1 MEIYTVMLL
10 WEFKV
15 GGSMWQRTTKF
26 LEIDFLCLHIV
37 LETIKSL
44 SSSKV
49 RDEKSKHTWNVEQKN
64 ESWGF

>member
-15 GGSMWQRTTKF
+15 WGGDMWQRTTKF

-37 LETIKSL
+37 LETIKCL

-64 ESWGF
+64 ES

>member
-1 MEIYTVMLL
+1 MHCNVTVR
-10 WEFKV
+10 FQ
-15 GGSMWQRTTKF
+15 GGGNVWQRTTKF

-49 RDEKSKHTWNVEQKN
+49 RDEKSKHIWNVEQKN
-64 ESWGF
+64 

>member
-15 GGSMWQRTTKF
+15 GGNMWQRTTKF
-26 LEIDFLCLHIV
+26 LEIDFLCLHTV

-44 SSSKV
+44 RSSKV
-49 RDEKSKHTWNVEQKN
+49 RDEKSKHTWNEEQKN
-64 ESWGF
+64 ES